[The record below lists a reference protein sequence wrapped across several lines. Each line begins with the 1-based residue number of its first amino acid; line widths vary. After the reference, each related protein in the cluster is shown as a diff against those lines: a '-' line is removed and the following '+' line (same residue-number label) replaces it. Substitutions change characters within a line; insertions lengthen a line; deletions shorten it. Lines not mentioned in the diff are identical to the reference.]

1 MFLQHGV
8 PAILCGLMFIVAM
21 VLRDMPSFKPARGA
35 FSFLGYFTGGF
46 FFTEILI
53 ISMKLNPD
61 VHWE

>member
-21 VLRDMPSFKPARGA
+21 VLRDMPSFKPARGVL
-35 FSFLGYFTGGF
+35 SFAAYFNAGF
-46 FFTEILI
+46 FFIEILI